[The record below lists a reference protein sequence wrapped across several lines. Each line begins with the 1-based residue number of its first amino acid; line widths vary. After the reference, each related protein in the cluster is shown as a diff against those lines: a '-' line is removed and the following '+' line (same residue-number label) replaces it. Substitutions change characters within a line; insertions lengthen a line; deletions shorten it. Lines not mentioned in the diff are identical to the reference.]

1 MTSPLASA
9 TPSSPAASLPE
20 LDAKPVVSP
29 FAGMIRLVNKLAA
42 VLTMIAIVAIWELSC
57 DLFKLPEFLLP
68 APSSIL
74 KALTTMAPKE
84 WFGHAGAT
92 IRVALT
98 GYAVSICVS
107 LPLAVALALS
117 PILSRT
123 IYPILVVIHST
134 PIVAVAP
141 IIVVVLGVDD
151 LPRIVITF
159 LISFFPL
166 VISTA
171 TGVLSTPEEIL
182 ELSRSLRGTR
192 GREIIQIRLPYAVPY
207 IFSALKVSIT
217 LAVIGAVVAEFVA
230 AEKGLGYSILFS
242 TSTFKIPQAFAAL
255 GLLVVISLVLFNLV
269 VLSQKLLFPW
279 SLPRSK
285 QN

>member
-1 MTSPLASA
+1 MSGYLMALQRLA
-9 TPSSPAASLPE
+9 
-20 LDAKPVVSP
+20 
-29 FAGMIRLVNKLAA
+29 NKLAP
-42 VLTMIAIVAIWELSC
+42 VLTMIAIVAIWEASC
-57 DLFKLPEFLLP
+57 RIFKLPAFLLP
-68 APSSIL
+68 SPSAIVQ
-74 KALTTMAPKE
+74 AVATMAPKE
-84 WFGHAGAT
+84 WIGHASAT
-92 IRVALT
+92 VRVALT
-98 GYAVSICVS
+98 GYAVSILVS

-141 IIVVVLGVDD
+141 IIVVVLGVED

-192 GREIIQIRLPYAVPY
+192 GREIIQIRLPYAVPH

-255 GLLVVISLVLFNLV
+255 GLLVIISLVLFNLV
-269 VLSQKLLFPW
+269 VLAQKILFPW
-279 SLPRSK
+279 SLPRGK